1 MEKNEIFKIL
11 NANPVFHLAT
21 CENGQPRVRGM
32 LLYKA
37 DENGIIFHTGTFK
50 SLYKQL
56 KNNPKAELCFQDMK
70 NNIQIRV
77 SGTLEET
84 NDSGLKEEI
93 LAHPSREFL
102 RQMKQAAGAD
112 NFYKTYAVFSLKNA
126 KAVVWTFASNFNPNA
141 EIPL

>member
-1 MEKNEIFKIL
+1 MEKNEIFKVL
-11 NANPVFHLAT
+11 NENPVFHLAT
-21 CENGQPRVRGM
+21 CESGQPRVRGM

-37 DENGIIFHTGTFK
+37 GEKGIIFHTGTFK
-50 SLYKQL
+50 DLYKQL
-56 KNNPKAELCFQDMK
+56 QNNPKAELCFYDTK

-84 NDSGLKEEI
+84 YDDNLKEEI

-102 RQMKQAAGAD
+102 RQMKLEAGAP
-112 NFYKTYAVFSLKNA
+112 NFYKTYAVFLLKNA
-126 KAVVWTFASNFNPNA
+126 KAVVWTMADNFKPKT